1 MILSIDPGKL
11 TTMALID
18 SETLKLVDAV
28 ELELTYGSE
37 PCQRFNQIGV
47 EINFTLSEF
56 LSDQKGQVEKV
67 YLEVPYS
74 IGLSGNPYI
83 YNRQGRNAFDIVKL
97 MSTVFAIYDQLCQ
110 YFEEGVEIITVPATY
125 WLGSKETFEYKKKC
139 CYDLIDYDYW
149 KNERGWKILKSRDG
163 LQDSVLFCYRME
175 RDWNL
180 QHRVKNFM
188 NADFSR
194 RKQK

>member
-1 MILSIDPGKL
+1 MILSIDPGKV
-11 TTMALID
+11 TTMALIN
-18 SETLKLVDAV
+18 SETLKLVDAA

-37 PCQRFNQIGV
+37 PCQRFNQIGA

-56 LSDQKGQVEKV
+56 LLDRKDQVEKV

-74 IGLSGNPYI
+74 IGFSGNPYV

-97 MSTVFAIYDQLCQ
+97 MSTVFAIYNQLCR
-110 YFEEGVEIITVPATY
+110 YFEEGVEIATVPATY

-149 KNERGWKILKSRDG
+149 KKERGWKILKSKDG
-163 LQDSVLFCYRME
+163 LQDSVLMAYRCT